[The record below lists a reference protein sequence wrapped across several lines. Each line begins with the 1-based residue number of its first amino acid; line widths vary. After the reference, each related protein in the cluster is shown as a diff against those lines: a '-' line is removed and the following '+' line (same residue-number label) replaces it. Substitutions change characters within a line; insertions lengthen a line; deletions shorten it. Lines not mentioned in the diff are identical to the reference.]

1 MNSKSESPEAW
12 LQIAQEDIDAAR
24 KLASPPSPIWGAAV
38 YHCQQAAEKAIKAL
52 LVLHGENPPKR
63 KGHDIGFLLET
74 LEKYA
79 DDLND
84 LDVEAESLTDFA
96 TRYRYPSF
104 NVQPLSQEVV
114 EKAIADAEIFVN
126 RAKTH
131 LGKIET

>member
-1 MNSKSESPEAW
+1 M
-12 LQIAQEDIDAAR
+12 
-24 KLASPPSPIWGAAV
+24 
-38 YHCQQAAEKAIKAL
+38 KAL
-52 LVLHGENPPKR
+52 LVLHGENPPTR

-79 DDLND
+79 EDLSD

-104 NVQPLSQEVV
+104 NAQPLTQDIV
-114 EKAIADAEIFVN
+114 EQAIANAENFLS

-131 LGKIET
+131 LSDADLNPGVPGQN